1 MARQFKKVLCP
12 IDFSTD
18 SFTALDYATDFA
30 RQSNGQLVL
39 MHVVDNPLTDFYG
52 PRGANFY
59 AEVEHAIEKSKQ
71 MLAEVARTHA
81 SGVPYEVVVKHGNP
95 YTEILDLATAQHARH
110 DRHVYPRTHGP
121 PTLGH
126 RQCGGKGSPRCAVP
140 GLHRKAYA
148 RSIKGE
154 RA

>member
-18 SFTALDYATDFA
+18 SFTALDYAADFA

-71 MLAEVARTHA
+71 MIAEVARTHA
-81 SGVPYEVVVKHGNP
+81 AGVPYEVVVKHGNP
-95 YTEILDLATAQHARH
+95 YTEILDLATAQHV
-110 DRHVYPRTHGP
+110 DIIVMSTHGRTGP
-121 PTLGH
+121 QRLVI
-126 RQCGGKGSPRCAVP
+126 GSVTE
-140 GLHRKAYA
+140 K
-148 RSIKGE
+148 IV
-154 RA
+154 RAAPCPVFTIRHTPEA

>member
-18 SFTALDYATDFA
+18 AFTALDYAADFA
-30 RQSNGQLVL
+30 RHSKGQLIL

-71 MLAEVARTHA
+71 MLADAAHTHA
-81 SGVPYEVVVKHGNP
+81 SGVPYEIVVKHGNP
-95 YTEILDLATAQHARH
+95 YTEILDLATAQYA
-110 DRHVYPRTHGP
+110 DIIVMSTHGRTGP
-121 PTLGH
+121 
-126 RQCGGKGSPRCAVP
+126 QCLVIGSVTEKVVRAAPCPVFTVR
-140 GLHRKAYA
+140 HTTQH
-148 RSIKGE
+148 KGE

>member
-30 RQSNGQLVL
+30 RQSDGQLVI

-81 SGVPYEVVVKHGNP
+81 AGVPYEIVVKHGNP
-95 YTEILDLATAQHARH
+95 YTEILDLATAQHVDMIAMS
-110 DRHVYPRTHGP
+110 THGRTGP
-121 PTLGH
+121 QRLVI
-126 RQCGGKGSPRCAVP
+126 GSVAEKVV
-140 GLHRKAYA
+140 
-148 RSIKGE
+148 
-154 RA
+154 RAAPCPVFTVRYTPEA